1 MSIVLLVKFWR
12 EVLIFVLAGM
22 LCLAAVFYDKQAG
35 KIAQLKT
42 SYQLEVTSQRAEYE
56 ARARQIESHSY
67 EQTIKA
73 VNEAKAREQVIIN
86 DAASARDAVSS
97 LSATIDAL
105 AANATTDA
113 NFRNE
118 YTRTTGN
125 LLKTCSNE
133 YIGMAKTADRIAND
147 LRLIQQASKR

>member
-35 KIAQLKT
+35 KIDQLKT

-56 ARARQIESHSY
+56 ARARQIESHNY

-147 LRLIQQASKR
+147 LRLIQQASKL

>member
-56 ARARQIESHSY
+56 ARARQIESHNY

-73 VNEAKAREQVIIN
+73 VNEAKAREQVIIA
-86 DAASARDAVSS
+86 D
-97 LSATIDAL
+97 
-105 AANATTDA
+105 AANARDDVTRLSNTIDKLADNAKADASFRDRYLTTS
-113 NFRNE
+113 NQLFKECIGE
-118 YTRTTGN
+118 YSKMG
-125 LLKTCSNE
+125 E
-133 YIGMAKTADRIAND
+133 IADRLGSD
-147 LRLIQQASKR
+147 LRLSQQANKR

>member
-35 KIAQLKT
+35 KIDQLKT

-56 ARARQIESHSY
+56 ARARQIESHNY

-73 VNEAKAREQVIIN
+73 VNESKEREAII
-86 DAASARDAVSS
+86 AASANDANDAVKR
-97 LSATIDAL
+97 LSDTIDKL
-105 AANATTDA
+105 STNAKTDA
-113 NFRNE
+113 EFRNKYIDNSGRVLKECVGE
-118 YTRTTGN
+118 YQ
-125 LLKTCSNE
+125 K
-133 YIGMAKTADRIAND
+133 MAEVADRLTNN
-147 LRLIQQASKR
+147 LILSQQASKR

>member
-35 KIAQLKT
+35 KIDQLKT

-56 ARARQIESHSY
+56 ARARQIESHNY

-73 VNEAKAREQVIIN
+73 VNEAKAREQVIIA

-97 LSATIDAL
+97 LSNTLSEVSAAAKLNAELGDRYID
-105 AANATTDA
+105 TSRRIITECSS
-113 NFRNE
+113 E
-118 YTRTTGN
+118 YQKMG
-125 LLKTCSNE
+125 E
-133 YIGMAKTADRIAND
+133 IASRLGSD
-147 LRLIQQASKR
+147 LRLSQQANKR